1 MTFLLAIV
9 GLAAIGFLL
18 WRAFGPAVA
27 QRRDSATDARRTG
40 TRSHGPVGPDDD
52 ADFLRDLDRRTRGPN
67 DEL

>member
-18 WRAFGPAVA
+18 WRAFGP
-27 QRRDSATDARRTG
+27 QLSERRDSMGARTS
-40 TRSHGPVGPDDD
+40 RSRAHRPVGPDDD